1 MVRKAVQRFELE
13 DDEGRRE
20 EFRQLLKSY
29 MRFYSF
35 VAQVVSLGDTGLEK
49 LYSYAAWLIR
59 LLPNR
64 EVPADIEITE
74 DMMRLHAFKIEQKE
88 AGSASLATG
97 DTMPLSGAGD
107 PNAHCASALHP
118 LRTASCSHWNLPV
131 FVKPK

>member
-1 MVRKAVQRFELE
+1 LD
-13 DDEGRRE
+13 DDEGRQ

-64 EVPADIEITE
+64 QVPADIEITE
-74 DMMRLHAFKIEQKE
+74 DMMRLH
-88 AGSASLATG
+88 GHCHVASGLAVS
-97 DTMPLSGAGD
+97 DLQP
-107 PNAHCASALHP
+107 
-118 LRTASCSHWNLPV
+118 
-131 FVKPK
+131 